1 MIRVY
6 FVFEDPLYDAG
17 VNLSFADVPTRDPSK
32 AFQRVEEA
40 AESGELW
47 RQMYPD
53 EDDHPY
59 AIIKSKMMYL
69 DISTLPHEQ
78 NADTALLL

>member
-6 FVFEDPLYDAG
+6 FVFDDPLDEAV
-17 VNLSFADVPTRDPSK
+17 VNLSFADVPTKDPSK

-47 RQMYPD
+47 KQMYPHD
-53 EDDHPY
+53 EEHPHELVT
-59 AIIKSKMMYL
+59 SKMMYL
-69 DISTLPHEQ
+69 DISTLTHEHS
-78 NADTALLL
+78 ADTTLPI